1 MTLHAPK
8 TWQLGSIFFHEA
20 LFPHLF
26 HAGNLERQICKHSI
40 GRRCRVNMVSKA
52 KEMKPI
58 TASRSQPSGNF
69 IKAVSAVVWKD
80 LRAEFRSR
88 ELFSA
93 MLVFS
98 LLIILIFNFALELDI
113 KTRQSVTAGVLW
125 STFAFAGTL
134 GLNRSMAIEK
144 DRGCLDGL
152 LLAPVDR
159 SAIYFGKVISNLAFM
174 LIVEII
180 VLPVY
185 SVLYSVNLFQPGLLL
200 VILLGSIGYAGV
212 GTLLAAMSVQ
222 TRTRDILLPILLF
235 PVVIPVLLSAVKA
248 SSGFLNGADWE
259 EIILPLNLL
268 IAYDI
273 IFIALAFMVFDNVVE
288 E

>member
-1 MTLHAPK
+1 MVNKATEIGTVTGERTLPK
-8 TWQLGSIFFHEA
+8 S
-20 LFPHLF
+20 
-26 HAGNLERQICKHSI
+26 
-40 GRRCRVNMVSKA
+40 
-52 KEMKPI
+52 
-58 TASRSQPSGNF
+58 NF
-69 IKAVSAVVWKD
+69 LKAVAAVVWKD

-98 LLIILIFNFALELDI
+98 ALMIIIFNFALELDV
-113 KTRQSVTAGVLW
+113 KVRQSVTAGVLW

-174 LIVEII
+174 LIVEVI
-180 VLPVY
+180 VVPAY
-185 SVLYSVNLFQPGLLL
+185 SLLYNINLFIPGLLL
-200 VILLGSIGYAGV
+200 VILLGSIGYAAV
-212 GTLLAAMSVQ
+212 GTLLATMSTQ
-222 TRTRDILLPILLF
+222 TRTRDILLPILLLPVAF
-235 PVVIPVLLSAVKA
+235 PLLLAAIKA
-248 SSGFLNGADWE
+248 SSGFLTGADWE
-259 EIILPLNLL
+259 EILLPLNLL
-268 IAYDI
+268 IAYDV
-273 IFIALAFMVFDNVVE
+273 IFIAVAFMVFDSVVE

>member
-1 MTLHAPK
+1 MIDKATEIRSVTNRRPLS
-8 TWQLGSIFFHEA
+8 QGSF
-20 LFPHLF
+20 
-26 HAGNLERQICKHSI
+26 
-40 GRRCRVNMVSKA
+40 V
-52 KEMKPI
+52 
-58 TASRSQPSGNF
+58 
-69 IKAVSAVVWKD
+69 KAVAAVVWKD
-80 LRAEFRSR
+80 LQAEFRSR

-98 LLIILIFNFALELDI
+98 LLIILIFNFALELDV

-125 STFAFAGTL
+125 ATFAFAGTL

-159 SAIYFGKVISNLAFM
+159 SAIYFGKVISNLTFM
-174 LIVEII
+174 LIVELI

-185 SVLYSVNLFQPGLLL
+185 SVLYGINLFQPGLLL

-212 GTLLAAMSVQ
+212 GTLLSAMAVQ

-235 PVVIPVLLSAVKA
+235 PVVIPVLLAAVKA
-248 SSGFLNGADWE
+248 SSGFLANAEWA
-259 EIILPLNLL
+259 EILLPLNLL
-268 IAYDI
+268 IAYDV
-273 IFIALAFMVFDNVVE
+273 IFIALAFMVFDSVVE

>member
-1 MTLHAPK
+1 MFNKATEVGTVAGDR
-8 TWQLGSIFFHEA
+8 TGSKGSF
-20 LFPHLF
+20 L
-26 HAGNLERQICKHSI
+26 
-40 GRRCRVNMVSKA
+40 
-52 KEMKPI
+52 
-58 TASRSQPSGNF
+58 
-69 IKAVSAVVWKD
+69 KAVAAVVWKD
-80 LRAEFRSR
+80 LQAEFRSR

-113 KTRQSVTAGVLW
+113 RTRQSVTAGVLW

-174 LIVEII
+174 LIVELI

-212 GTLLAAMSVQ
+212 GTLLSAMSVQ
-222 TRTRDILLPILLF
+222 TRTREILLPILLF
-235 PVVIPVLLSAVKA
+235 PVVIPVLLAAVKA
-248 SSGFLNGADWE
+248 SGGFLAGADWE
-259 EIILPLNLL
+259 EILLPLNLL
-268 IAYDI
+268 IAYDV
-273 IFIALAFMVFDNVVE
+273 IFIAVAFMVFDNVVE